1 MSSASPGGGHAPEP
15 GAVGATA
22 PDFDLPADDGSTVRL
37 SDLRGRNVV
46 LFFYP
51 RDDTPGCT
59 VEACEFGEAYPRFQA
74 QDTVVFG
81 ISADSIASHRR
92 FKAKFDLPYPL
103 LADEDHRVAEAYGV
117 WKEKSMYGRTFMG
130 IERSTFV
137 VDKEGRIAH
146 AFRKV
151 SPAGH
156 ADEVGEAVSMM
167 D

>member
-1 MSSASPGGGHAPEP
+1 MP
-15 GAVGATA
+15 A
-22 PDFDLPADDGSTVRL
+22 PDFTLPADDGSTVRL

-59 VEACEFGEAYPRFQA
+59 IEAREFGEAYPRFQA

-81 ISADSIASHRR
+81 ISTDSIASHVR
-92 FKAKFDLPYPL
+92 FRAKFDLPYPL
-103 LADEDHRVAEAYGV
+103 LSDEDHQVAEAFGV

-130 IERSTFV
+130 IERSTFI
-137 VDKEGRIAH
+137 VDRNGRIAH

-151 SPAGH
+151 SPEGH
-156 ADEVGEAVSMM
+156 ADEVGEAVSMVE
-167 D
+167 

>member
-1 MSSASPGGGHAPEP
+1 MSDTSPGGSAAGPVEAGVE
-15 GAVGATA
+15 A
-22 PDFDLPADDGSTVRL
+22 PDFSLPADDGSTVRL
-37 SDLRGRNVV
+37 SELRGRNVV

-59 VEACEFGEAYPRFQA
+59 VEACEFGEAYPRYQA
-74 QDTVVFG
+74 QDTVVLG
-81 ISADSIASHRR
+81 ISADSVASHKR
-92 FKAKFDLPYPL
+92 FRAKFDLPYRL

-146 AFRKV
+146 VFRKV